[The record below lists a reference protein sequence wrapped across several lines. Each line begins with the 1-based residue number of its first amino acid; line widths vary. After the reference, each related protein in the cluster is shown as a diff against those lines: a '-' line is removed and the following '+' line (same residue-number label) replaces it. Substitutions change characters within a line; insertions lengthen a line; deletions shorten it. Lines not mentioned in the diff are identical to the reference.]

1 MESSNKA
8 AEESFENLLADSAKE
23 TNNARAAE
31 SGQKECMKRS
41 FPHNKTQSS
50 SFVCVCN
57 SNFCDEPAPLE
68 PRVLEDGRT
77 VVYYVTSRDEHRL
90 ARQITEFVAPEKLRS
105 TGEEV
110 SDPST
115 EADIIVDASKTFQTI
130 FGFGGAFTDAAGIS
144 MHPLSEKCRQNL
156 LRSYFHAESGIGY
169 TVGRVPIASCD
180 FSTHEYSY
188 CDQEDDFELK
198 TFALAPEDLDFK
210 IPFLHAATNISGGA
224 LKLFA
229 SPWSAPGWMKTNGRM
244 KDGARLK
251 GEVNGKYYDTYAQ
264 YFKKF
269 FEEYHKNG
277 LDFWGLTM
285 QNEPRNE
292 TWPWQTMDLDFTM
305 QREFAYAKLSPALK
319 SSDATKDIKIMGCD
333 DNRGV
338 ALQAAKEL
346 YADEEK
352 AKAIDGIATHWY
364 DHADFASTLG
374 PTHDVRP
381 DKFILASE
389 ACNGDRAWEH
399 MPLLGDWDRGIEY
412 AHDILNML
420 RNWAVGWTDWNLCL
434 DLQGG
439 PNWAGNYVDA
449 PIIVNKTAD
458 EFYKQPMFY
467 VMGHF
472 SKFVTRGSVH
482 IDSSFAPSSPLK
494 DTIEHVAFVTPTG
507 QRVMVLTNLAKS
519 NKSIDVIIR
528 DAEAAGKTTKIVLG
542 PQSIVTAIWSPTI
555 VR

>member
-1 MESSNKA
+1 MRSIPIICYAIFIVAVLNAIPTSAFPMESSNKA
-8 AEESFENLLADSAKE
+8 AEESFENLLADSEKE
-23 TNNARAAE
+23 SNNARAVE
-31 SGQKECMKRS
+31 SGQKDCMKRYL
-41 FPHNKTQSS
+41 PHPNKTQSS

-77 VVYYVTSRDEHRL
+77 VVYYVTSKDEHRL
-90 ARQITEFVAPEKLRS
+90 ARQVTEFVAPEKLRS

-156 LRSYFHAESGIGY
+156 LRSYFHAENGIGY

-198 TFALAPEDLDFK
+198 SFALAPEDLDFK
-210 IPFLHAATNISGGA
+210 IPFLHAAANISGGA

-229 SPWSAPGWMKTNGRM
+229 SPW
-244 KDGARLK
+244 
-251 GEVNGKYYDTYAQ
+251 
-264 YFKKF
+264 
-269 FEEYHKNG
+269 
-277 LDFWGLTM
+277 
-285 QNEPRNE
+285 
-292 TWPWQTMDLDFTM
+292 
-305 QREFAYAKLSPALK
+305 EFAYAKLSPALK
-319 SSDATKDIKIMGCD
+319 SLDATKDIKIMGCD

-389 ACNGDRAWEH
+389 ACNGDRA
-399 MPLLGDWDRGIEY
+399 
-412 AHDILNML
+412 
-420 RNWAVGWTDWNLCL
+420 TDWNLCL

-519 NKSIDVIIR
+519 NQSIDVIIR